1 MKGPVFFGVRHLS
14 PAAAFQ
20 LRKALDQAEP
30 ELVLVEGPSDLNSQM
45 EWLCHPGTRFPAAIL
60 AYTRQPPVRTVLW
73 PFAVYSPEIQAILWA
88 NEHGVECRFMDLP
101 SSVFLALRPWPAPV
115 REEDGEVRR
124 IVKAADKLSAY
135 IKCLEE
141 VEAGNNEF
149 GDAAGETLEA
159 LRGMEME
166 EVSWFLERFAEAFG
180 LTLDG
185 LQRG

>member
-1 MKGPVFFGVRHLS
+1 MKGPVLFGVRHLS

-45 EWLCHPGTRFPAAIL
+45 EWLCHPGTQFPAAIL

-115 REEDGEVRR
+115 REEDGE
-124 IVKAADKLSAY
+124 A
-135 IKCLEE
+135 EE
-141 VEAGNNEF
+141 TPTTE
-149 GDAAGETLEA
+149 
-159 LRGMEME
+159 
-166 EVSWFLERFAEAFG
+166 S
-180 LTLDG
+180 
-185 LQRG
+185 